1 MEEQERLDSIEIG
14 HRYQLLEKIKEDT
27 YFQIFVAYDKLRRA
41 LVNIKILDPQYLYD
55 FKFLEDLRKALHV
68 AFRLSHKNLM
78 KPVDFG
84 RDTRAFFIVEEHE
97 EGEYLDRL
105 LAREGWNFQKA
116 QNVVLQTGSALA
128 FLESEGLLHGG
139 IRPASVFVTKQ
150 GEAKLSDLG
159 IFCIRDEKRLSDIHA
174 FGVLVEETFYRTPH
188 KLSIPEDKEWLI
200 RDVITRAKQMEG
212 FASVSDM
219 VAELKKLLG
228 QKVDAGSPVLPLS
241 SPVADVARPPLSA
254 PAAAPPELSPQLE
267 ELKKELQQR
276 LVARKTPSPRPDAEL
291 EKIKPRA
298 DVSKKPIPVHAARKP
313 ALKRST
319 VFMAGAALACLFMFV
334 KLFFIVFPQ
343 RKDVQVPNLAGKPY
357 EEAMLTLKKENLLFH
372 ILSYTPSDKYSK
384 DAVMWQSPIPGTMLK
399 EGKTV
404 HVRVSTGVETVS
416 VPDVRG
422 LTLAQARDTIY
433 QAKLSVGR
441 VKSSP
446 SATVEKGKV
455 LTQDPLSNATQP
467 LKTKISLLVSAGPEK
482 QKVVVPNLVG
492 LSLEEGKKMLKEVKL
507 AAGSITSRESADAA
521 EGEILEQKP
530 TAGGE
535 MLEGEKISL
544 LVAKKQKEKKNE
556 NAENTGNETSASTS
570 SATPQ
575 AKKKQEKQAEI
586 DIVVPPGP
594 VKQLVKII
602 VLDEEG
608 AKTLYRRFHKPQDHV
623 KLTVPYTG
631 KATIQVFMD
640 EELVKEKDL

>member
-105 LAREGWNFQKA
+105 LAKEGWNFQKA
-116 QNVVLQTGSALA
+116 QNVVLKVGGALV

-159 IFCIRDEKRLSDIHA
+159 IYCIRDEKRLSDIHA
-174 FGVLVEETFYRTPH
+174 FGVLVEEVFYRTPH
-188 KLSIPEDKEWLI
+188 KLVIPEDKEWLI
-200 RDVITRAKQMEG
+200 RDVITRAKQTEG
-212 FASVSDM
+212 FASMSDM
-219 VAELKKLLG
+219 VSELKKLSLE
-228 QKVDAGSPVLPLS
+228 KVDAGLPVSPLS
-241 SPVADVARPPLSA
+241 SSAADAAQPPLSA
-254 PAAAPPELSPQLE
+254 LPAPSELSPQLE

-276 LVARKTPSPRPDAEL
+276 LVARKTPFPPPALEP
-291 EKIKPRA
+291 EKIKSRA
-298 DVSKKPIPVHAARKP
+298 DVSKKTIPAPAARKP
-313 ALKRST
+313 AVKRST
-319 VFMAGAALACLFMFV
+319 VFMAGAAIACLFIFV
-334 KLFFIVFPQ
+334 KLFFIIFPQ
-343 RKDVQVPNLAGKPY
+343 RKDVQVPNLVGKSY
-357 EEAMLTLKKENLLFH
+357 EEAMLTLKKENLKFH
-372 ILSYTPSDKYSK
+372 ILSYTPSDKYAK
-384 DAVMWQSPIPGTMLK
+384 DAVMEQRPIPGTMLK
-399 EGKTV
+399 EDKTV
-404 HVRVSTGVETVS
+404 HVRVSTGVEMVS

-422 LTLAQARDTIY
+422 LTLAQARDAIY
-433 QAKLSVGR
+433 QAKLSVGK

-446 SATVEKGKV
+446 SAAVEKGKV
-455 LTQDPLSNATQP
+455 LTQEPLSNATQP
-467 LKTKISLLVSAGPEK
+467 VKTKISLLVSAGPEK

-521 EGEILEQKP
+521 QGEILEQKP

-544 LVAKKQKEKKNE
+544 VVAKKQKENKNE
-556 NAENTGNETSASTS
+556 NAENTENETSASTS